1 MSQFTLHCQL
11 LSADIDQSPDS
22 ILSPFNVT
30 SANCSGF
37 SRREASSQSWDYLWR
52 NDRQVDNGPLMG
64 LRNVTFLS
72 SSQSQ
77 EVYPHKLTSVLISW

>member
-37 SRREASSQSWDYLWR
+37 SRREASSQSRDYLWR

-72 SSQSQ
+72 SSQWDIR
-77 EVYPHKLTSVLISW
+77 TN